1 MPDLQIP
8 GGKPSRLFVNI
19 KERMRK
25 VLNYKIDI
33 HFNAH
38 TQKKG
43 NINIGL
49 HVSNYR
55 PLYKQYDQINNSD
68 LNHQLQIALDDRNSN
83 ILKQN
88 KISLQAIHK
97 IRQFQILVEHKD
109 DKLDIS
115 QLMMQQ
121 AINRDI
127 LRSDKMNRIVVYS
140 ISVSNDV
147 MAGISIY
154 HLRIDD
160 NFCKQRNQYCWLIKN
175 SLDRSKQFLNGG
187 RDIKLVINCLEARRD
202 WLFELFYTFALI
214 SFMLMLVMHQN
225 LLKWREFNEKIFQLI

>member
-1 MPDLQIP
+1 
-8 GGKPSRLFVNI
+8 
-19 KERMRK
+19 
-25 VLNYKIDI
+25 
-33 HFNAH
+33 
-38 TQKKG
+38 
-43 NINIGL
+43 
-49 HVSNYR
+49 
-55 PLYKQYDQINNSD
+55 
-68 LNHQLQIALDDRNSN
+68 
-83 ILKQN
+83 
-88 KISLQAIHK
+88 
-97 IRQFQILVEHKD
+97 
-109 DKLDIS
+109 
-115 QLMMQQ
+115 MMQQ